1 MAHETDDVGAAITAL
16 PEEENVSK
24 WREFLKRPE
33 NLATGLVLLA
43 GITGPRGRGQSKL
56 NKALTSGVGA
66 LGFRGGLEK
75 GIEASRADLREEG
88 RTIEAQDAD
97 IAAQQ
102 AATQVAQGQ
111 LAVGQGNLAVNQ
123 QTAGINQQLANQAGA
138 ARPLPQSE
146 IALNEAR
153 ANAFNRDPDIVPND
167 FASLFE
173 RNKAQFLENNLGAE
187 PNMAELALQTTREL
201 VIRRIA
207 EEGRI
212 TAGGL
217 DVTPEEAAILGIE
230 LPEVEGGD
238 TDTDG
243 NIIKTPSEL
252 DIQNKAIGDS
262 LRIGG
267 QFGRPSAAGQTAT
280 VTLLRKD
287 GDFSQLEDEQL
298 LDSLAEV
305 RSLLRDEGRLQTT
318 PTEELE
324 EIRSTYLRGLSK
336 KEKRLLQHAI
346 NAQRGLPGSQRLFDE
361 AFEN

>member
-43 GITGPRGRGQSKL
+43 GITGPRGRDQSKL

-75 GIEASRADLREEG
+75 GIEAHRSDLREEG

-102 AATQVAQGQ
+102 AATQVNQGN
-111 LAVGQGNLAVNQ
+111 LAVNQGTLAVNQ
-123 QTAGINQQLANQAGA
+123 QTAGINQQLANQAGV

-146 IALNEAR
+146 IALNQAR
-153 ANAFNRDPDIVPND
+153 ADAFSRDPDAVPND

-173 RNKAQFLENNLGAE
+173 RNKAMFAETNLGQE
-187 PNMAELALQTTREL
+187 IPLAELALQTTREL

-212 TAGGL
+212 TAAGL

-230 LPEVEGGD
+230 LPEVEAGD
-238 TDTDG
+238 TDADG
-243 NIIKTPSEL
+243 NVVKTPSEL

-267 QFGRPSAAGQTAT
+267 QFGRPSIHGQRAT
-280 VTLLRKD
+280 ITMLRKD

-305 RSLLRDEGRLQTT
+305 RALLRDEGRLQTT
-318 PTEELE
+318 SIEELKD
-324 EIRSTYLRGLSK
+324 IRSTYFRGLSGR
-336 KEKRLLQHAI
+336 EKRLLTHAI
-346 NAQRGLPGSQRLFDE
+346 NAQIGLPGSQRLFDE
-361 AFEN
+361 AFSQ

>member
-75 GIEASRADLREEG
+75 GIEAQRADLREEG
-88 RTIEAQDAD
+88 RTIESQDAE

-111 LAVGQGNLAVNQ
+111 LAVGQGNLAANQ
-123 QTAGINQQLANQAGA
+123 QTVGINQQLADQAGA

-146 IALNEAR
+146 IQLNQAR
-153 ANAFNRDPDIVPND
+153 ADAFRRDPDAVPND

-173 RNKAQFLENNLGAE
+173 RNKALFLENNLGAE

-201 VIRRIA
+201 TIRRIA

-217 DVTPEEAAILGIE
+217 DVTPEEAAILG
-230 LPEVEGGD
+230 D
-238 TDTDG
+238 
-243 NIIKTPSEL
+243 
-252 DIQNKAIGDS
+252 
-262 LRIGG
+262 
-267 QFGRPSAAGQTAT
+267 
-280 VTLLRKD
+280 RK
-287 GDFSQLEDEQL
+287 
-298 LDSLAEV
+298 
-305 RSLLRDEGRLQTT
+305 
-318 PTEELE
+318 
-324 EIRSTYLRGLSK
+324 STR
-336 KEKRLLQHAI
+336 
-346 NAQRGLPGSQRLFDE
+346 
-361 AFEN
+361 